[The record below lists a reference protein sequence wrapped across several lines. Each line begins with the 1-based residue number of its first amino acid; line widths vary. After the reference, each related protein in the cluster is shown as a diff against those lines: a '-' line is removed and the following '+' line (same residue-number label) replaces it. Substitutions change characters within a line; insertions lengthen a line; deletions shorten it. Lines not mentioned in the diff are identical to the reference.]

1 MNIRKCVNNALAG
14 KHVSE
19 PAYLVYDWFVEN
31 RDIDWQSLFDQGLGR
46 LNHATVVDFERPN
59 VEIVET
65 KSQQDG
71 QVRTDIKWITDKGE
85 LHEWYLGE
93 WRQEHLIKSSE
104 DYEIMARALSGTR
117 FIATDKA
124 FDESEKQLGDNGIT
138 VGQIGPLGRG
148 RTPFQVVQ
156 IDFAGLEKFSMD
168 IAMEVP
174 QLLELL
180 EVMNDLMIDAI
191 KCTLKS
197 KATQI
202 KLWENLSIETMGP
215 NLYRKHLVP
224 IYKRIFEAIE
234 GTGKKIQVHYD
245 GKLNMISEDIAQIPF
260 DGIDSLTPAPE
271 GDMII
276 SQARQKWSDKFFWL
290 HPSLSWFHL
299 SQDELRS
306 NIRKV
311 TADAGSTRYCIM
323 MSEDVPPNWEKT
335 VPIVLDT
342 LKDL

>member
-1 MNIRKCVNNALAG
+1 MNIRECVNNALMG
-14 KHVSE
+14 KSVSQ

-46 LNHATVVDFERPN
+46 LNHATIVEAERPN

-71 QVRTDIKWITDKGE
+71 QVRTDIKWITDKGQ
-85 LHEWYLGE
+85 LHEWYLDE
-93 WRQEHLIKSSE
+93 WRQEYLIKSPE
-104 DYEIMARALSGTR
+104 DYTIMARALSGTK

-124 FDESEKQLGDNGIT
+124 FDESEKQLGDKGIT

-168 IAMEVP
+168 IALEVP

-234 GTGKKIQVHYD
+234 GAGKKIQVHYD
-245 GKLNMISEDIAQIPF
+245 GKLNVISEDIAQIPF

-276 SQARQKWSDKFFWL
+276 SEARQKWPDKFFWL

-299 SQDELRS
+299 PEDELRN
-306 NIRKV
+306 NIRKI
-311 TADAGSTRYCIM
+311 AGDAGPTRYCMM
-323 MSEDVPPNWEKT
+323 MSEDVPPDWEKT

-342 LKDL
+342 LKSL